1 MKRDYLIGPDKY
13 KERHGHPFHR
23 RRFHDCRYYCKS
35 QWKTKY
41 EFKFKLFSR
50 MPNCKQRL
58 DWDKGKL
65 MNHFFRRHRSI
76 TLRNYY
82 EAYVQRVRELSEQYL
97 FICPAQ
103 NIN

>member
-23 RRFHDCRYYCKS
+23 RRFHDCRYCKS

-41 EFKFKLFSR
+41 DIIISNKSFSR

-82 EAYVQRVRELSEQYL
+82 EAYVQRVRIKITIFVEISSSLSS
-97 FICPAQ
+97 
-103 NIN
+103 

>member
-1 MKRDYLIGPDKY
+1 
-13 KERHGHPFHR
+13 
-23 RRFHDCRYYCKS
+23 
-35 QWKTKY
+35 
-41 EFKFKLFSR
+41 

-82 EAYVQRVRELSEQYL
+82 EAYVQRVRLKRTIF
-97 FICPAQ
+97 FICPAH

>member
-1 MKRDYLIGPDKY
+1 
-13 KERHGHPFHR
+13 
-23 RRFHDCRYYCKS
+23 
-35 QWKTKY
+35 
-41 EFKFKLFSR
+41 

>member
-1 MKRDYLIGPDKY
+1 
-13 KERHGHPFHR
+13 
-23 RRFHDCRYYCKS
+23 
-35 QWKTKY
+35 
-41 EFKFKLFSR
+41 

-82 EAYVQRVRELSEQYL
+82 EAYVQRVRLRELYL
-97 FICPAQ
+97 LKFPAH